1 MPQGPL
7 FQKVTCS
14 WRFGPSV
21 LRKFS
26 LGVLAPDVEP
36 LHGGGHTGLDEPL
49 NRLDALSFNDR

>member
-7 FQKVTCS
+7 FQKVTYS

-26 LGVLAPDVEP
+26 LGYLP
-36 LHGGGHTGLDEPL
+36 LTS
-49 NRLDALSFNDR
+49 NRSMGAVTPAWMSL